1 MDYKEQI
8 EKEAEIEMIEYFGEI
23 ETQTR
28 HTAKSFF
35 ISGVNSKIS
44 ERIKV
49 EFALEVLEE
58 LKQKSPFPNYVP
70 HQYINNK
77 ITELKKQYKMKNV
90 IQITDK
96 ILGVIVPSDAY
107 DFEFIHNKTR
117 VGYKIDHR
125 LSYIDLPKGNFK
137 IHGICTLPAFDF
149 DFEVDEEWVE
159 KKWLDKTES
168 YVYLDYTSINKNQ
181 YFIMSTDSD
190 NKEKS
195 FRTRIQ
201 KAIQDEGMFVVNPYG
216 ENKPQELVDYTGRK
230 DGIIANSLE
239 LEQWKSSESKT
250 VKKLLIIEKN

>member
-1 MDYKEQI
+1 MDK
-8 EKEAEIEMIEYFGEI
+8 
-23 ETQTR
+23 
-28 HTAKSFF
+28 
-35 ISGVNSKIS
+35 
-44 ERIKV
+44 
-49 EFALEVLEE
+49 
-58 LKQKSPFPNYVP
+58 
-70 HQYINNK
+70 
-77 ITELKKQYKMKNV
+77 TENKMKNV

-149 DFEVDEEWVE
+149 DFEVDESWVKHGINACNFTTGYFDYNIKDFSE
-159 KKWLDKTES
+159 KMNNLLDT
-168 YVYLDYTSINKNQ
+168 
-181 YFIMSTDSD
+181 
-190 NKEKS
+190 KEQS